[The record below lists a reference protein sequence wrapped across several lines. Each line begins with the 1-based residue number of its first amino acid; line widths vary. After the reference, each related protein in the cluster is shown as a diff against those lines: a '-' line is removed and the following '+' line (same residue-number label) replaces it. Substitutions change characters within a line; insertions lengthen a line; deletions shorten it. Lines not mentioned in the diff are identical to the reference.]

1 MTTDARLQECF
12 DELVR
17 LLEKHDEPSLAR
29 AASLAAAENRL
40 EEFLTSNE
48 LWGGAGSI
56 ADQAGLPKGRRTDKT
71 REIEEALIRLGKEQ
85 VRLGLVNPRTASWI
99 ATFAEWRRKGI

>member
-1 MTTDARLQECF
+1 MNDARIRQCF

-17 LLEKHDEPSLAR
+17 LLEKHSEPSLAR

-40 EEFLTSNE
+40 DEFLTSND
-48 LWGGAGSI
+48 LWGGSGSI
-56 ADQAGLPKGRRTDKT
+56 ADQAGMPDGKRTDKT
-71 REIEEALIRLGKEQ
+71 REIEHALIQLGKEQ